1 MQQAFQQTF
10 KKAVPA
16 VGDVLTGKVIRKEPR
31 RIFIDLD
38 TVGTGVVVG
47 REYFSALSRIRA
59 LNPGDDVTVKII
71 DMMNEEGYWELS
83 MNQADR
89 EAAWKRLRD
98 MKEKRDILSVPVL
111 GANHGGLLMQ
121 SEGVE
126 GFMPVSQLS
135 LDHYPRVE
143 GGDKTKI
150 MEELKKF
157 VGKELKVRILDMNE
171 KDEKLIFSE
180 REAAEE
186 EMQEAIAKYN
196 VGDVVDGEVT
206 GVANFGAFIKFGTPP
221 LEGLIHIS
229 EIDYKLIDDPA
240 KYVRVGET
248 VKAKIVNINNGRLF
262 LSLKALKEDPWNTVA
277 QRYEKGSTHQ
287 GKIIKIN
294 PVGAFA
300 MFEDSIY
307 GLCPVSQF
315 NDDLEALKTAY
326 KTGETY
332 GFVIQDIDQ
341 NEKRLALAPEEK

>member
-1 MQQAFQQTF
+1 MQQALQSL

-16 VGDVLTGKVIRKEPR
+16 IGDVLTGKIIRKEPR

-47 REYFSALSRIRA
+47 REYFSALNRIRS
-59 LNPGDDVTVKII
+59 LNQGDDVTVKII

-89 EAAWKRLRD
+89 EAAWKRPRELKD
-98 MKEKRDILSVPVL
+98 KREILGVSVL

-121 SEGVE
+121 YEGIE

-150 MEELKKF
+150 IEELKKF
-157 VGKELKVRILDMNE
+157 VGKEFKVRILDLNE

-186 EMQEAIAKYN
+186 QMQEAISKYKI
-196 VGDVVDGEVT
+196 GDIVEGEVT

-262 LSLKALKEDPWNTVA
+262 LSLKALKEDPWMTVA
-277 QRYEKGSTHQ
+277 QRYEKGKSYA

-315 NDDLEALKTAY
+315 NDDMEALKTAFQ
-326 KTGETY
+326 TGETY
-332 GFVIQDIDQ
+332 SFVIQDIDQ
-341 NEKRLALAPEEK
+341 AEKRLLLAPEKK